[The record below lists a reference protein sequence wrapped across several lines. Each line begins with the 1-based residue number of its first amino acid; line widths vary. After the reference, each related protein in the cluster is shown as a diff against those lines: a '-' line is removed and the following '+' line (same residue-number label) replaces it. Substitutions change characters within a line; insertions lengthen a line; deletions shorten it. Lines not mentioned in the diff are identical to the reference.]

1 MGGTQKTS
9 HQSTQSVN
17 FKALLESGRK
27 PYKDPWTP
35 IWLGAQL
42 NTHPT
47 RASLISRTNR
57 NPGKFLKAG
66 PGPKWPHPNVI
77 VVRRRV
83 ENFAFQARVQDRAV
97 GVWGWQRERS
107 GPGGQGSS
115 KTHDLPSTSSCP
127 MCLPSLLSF
136 HSRSNYLW
144 RRWSLETVR
153 MPSEL
158 SLTCF

>member
-27 PYKDPWTP
+27 PYKDPRTP

-42 NTHPT
+42 NTPHKGF
-47 RASLISRTNR
+47 LNLENKHR
-57 NPGKFLKAG
+57 NPGRFFKTG
-66 PGPKWPHPNVI
+66 PGYKCSHLNVI
-77 VVRRRV
+77 VVGPRV

-107 GPGGQGSS
+107 GPWGQGSS

-127 MCLPSLLSF
+127 MCPASLLSF